1 MIFRSLS
8 RNLLRRFKNQK
19 LSVLALFACIG
30 LFVFLVVNDRVSMTD
45 AQAISPE
52 IVLDIEQPDY
62 MTIETASGEVAQ
74 KDIVESAPLATM
86 TTSDGYQGLMLE
98 DEKTTLS
105 AAEANIYSSD
115 NAVQAI
121 LSATK
126 SVVISGTMD
135 GSLIKLP
142 FENGDL
148 FNKGDILAEYNCKFE
163 RARADEIKARIR
175 LSDRQLKAY
184 ERLRKLDAVAEVE
197 YLSVL
202 ERNAQDKA
210 QLKQSQAV
218 SSRCV
223 VRAPFDGRVKDKR
236 ASNFEAVR
244 SGRVLM
250 EIISRDPLQAELLVP
265 SFWLRWINVDS
276 PLYIDIKESDK
287 SYPAK
292 IVRVHGQVD
301 PVTQTAHVVAQIDG
315 YKEELLPGMSGLATF
330 QDPGEEKPL
339 GFLGMSFGLIL
350 GDE

>member
-1 MIFRSLS
+1 MILKKITKY
-8 RNLLRRFKNQK
+8 LKNQK
-19 LSVLALFACIG
+19 LSVIALFACVA
-30 LFVFLVVNDRVSMTD
+30 LFSFLLMNDRVAMTD
-45 AQAISPE
+45 AQAITPE
-52 IVLDIEQPDY
+52 VASDMAQPSF
-62 MTIETASGEVAQ
+62 TFIETATGEVSNNDNTANDVAPTIAQ
-74 KDIVESAPLATM
+74 
-86 TTSDGYQGLMLE
+86 DGYQGLMLS
-98 DEKTTLS
+98 DTTTLS
-105 AAEANIYSSD
+105 TAEANIYSSD

-135 GSLIKLP
+135 GSLVKLP
-142 FENGDL
+142 FENGDT
-148 FNKGDILAEYNCKFE
+148 FKKGDILAEYDCKFE
-163 RARADEIKARIR
+163 RARGDEIKARIR

-218 SSRCV
+218 ASRCII
-223 VRAPFDGRVKDKR
+223 RAPFDGRVKDKR

-244 SGRVLM
+244 SGRVLI

-265 SFWLRWINVDS
+265 SFWLRWINVGS

-287 SYPAK
+287 SYSAK

-330 QDPGEEKPL
+330 QDPGEEKPM
-339 GFLGMSFGLIL
+339 GFLGLSFGLIM